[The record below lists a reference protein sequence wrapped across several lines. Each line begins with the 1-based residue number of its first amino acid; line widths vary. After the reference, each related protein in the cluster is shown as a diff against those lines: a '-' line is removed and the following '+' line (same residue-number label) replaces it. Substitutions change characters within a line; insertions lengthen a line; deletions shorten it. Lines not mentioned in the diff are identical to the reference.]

1 MLAECFS
8 HATTITATA
17 QASATAALAAASCS
31 EFMQKYFCNI
41 SHNNQS
47 KIKWHSK
54 RRTTH
59 AHTHSAE
66 TKGRWCSV
74 SERVYSEGGVAEG
87 KLGGRCKGRTADR
100 PAGHCSKG
108 TRLQLCAQCRVL
120 TYAYVSERELLEEY
134 RRVRLRNKGSS
145 ANNILENI
153 INI

>member
-1 MLAECFS
+1 M
-8 HATTITATA
+8 
-17 QASATAALAAASCS
+17 
-31 EFMQKYFCNI
+31 
-41 SHNNQS
+41 
-47 KIKWHSK
+47 
-54 RRTTH
+54 
-59 AHTHSAE
+59 
-66 TKGRWCSV
+66 
-74 SERVYSEGGVAEG
+74 AEG

-153 INI
+153 INV

>member
-1 MLAECFS
+1 M
-8 HATTITATA
+8 
-17 QASATAALAAASCS
+17 
-31 EFMQKYFCNI
+31 
-41 SHNNQS
+41 
-47 KIKWHSK
+47 
-54 RRTTH
+54 
-59 AHTHSAE
+59 
-66 TKGRWCSV
+66 
-74 SERVYSEGGVAEG
+74 AEG

-100 PAGHCSKG
+100 PAGHCSKR